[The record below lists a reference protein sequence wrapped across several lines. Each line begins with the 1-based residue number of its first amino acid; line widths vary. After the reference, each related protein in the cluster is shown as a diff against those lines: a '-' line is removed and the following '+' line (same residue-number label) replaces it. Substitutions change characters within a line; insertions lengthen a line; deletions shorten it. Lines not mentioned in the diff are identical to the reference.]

1 MHYFRGE
8 LRGSSI
14 LLLVGLLLWSGPPVR
29 ADEQLWAAIRAGDAV
44 VLIRHALAPGVGDPS
59 GFRLED
65 CATQRNLSE
74 QGRRQAQAIGAT
86 FRRNGVT
93 AARVL
98 SSRWCRCLETARLL
112 GLGAVEPFPLLDS
125 FFEDPGRADAQTAA
139 LRAFLDSPH
148 AGPLRVLVTHQVNIT
163 ALTGV
168 TPRSGEMIVV
178 QPVAGGGVRLV
189 GRLGGD

>member
-44 VLIRHALAPGVGDPS
+44 VLIRHALAPGVGDPP

-112 GLGAVEPFPLLDS
+112 DLGAVEPFPSLDS

-178 QPVAGGGVRLV
+178 QPVAGGDVRLV

>member
-44 VLIRHALAPGVGDPS
+44 VLIRHALAPGVGDPP

-86 FRRNGVT
+86 FRRNGIT

-112 GLGAVEPFPLLDS
+112 DLGAVEPFPLLDS

-178 QPVAGGGVRLV
+178 QPVAGGDVRLV

>member
-14 LLLVGLLLWSGPPVR
+14 LLLVGLLLWSGSPVR
-29 ADEQLWAAIRAGDAV
+29 ADERLWAAIRAGDAV

-74 QGRRQAQAIGAT
+74 QGRRQARAIGAT

-112 GLGAVEPFPLLDS
+112 DLGAVEPFPLLDS

-139 LRAFLDSPH
+139 LRTFLDSPH

-168 TPRSGEMIVV
+168 MPHSGEMIVV

>member
-44 VLIRHALAPGVGDPS
+44 VLIRHALAPGVGDPP

-86 FRRNGVT
+86 FRRNGIT

-178 QPVAGGGVRLV
+178 QPVAGGDVRLV